1 MVDTLARGPIRCPK
15 GRGPER
21 GGWSAS
27 WSASRAPFA
36 KELLNGHRRNCADSI
51 FGPPHELAVEFR
63 RATGSGLDL
72 VRSFLRSTFRIRRG
86 PTDRMSS
93 KLLSVVLMNNALDV
107 ASQPRRAHFSQVK
120 GRHASATHPPVT
132 RGPDTETKLDEG
144 NTAIS
149 RHFERGP
156 LYYALETDCWLGM

>member
-1 MVDTLARGPIRCPK
+1 MVCIACSIR
-15 GRGPER
+15 ER
-21 GGWSAS
+21 AV
-27 WSASRAPFA
+27 
-36 KELLNGHRRNCADSI
+36 EHRRNCADSI

-132 RGPDTETKLDEG
+132 RGPDTETKLDG
-144 NTAIS
+144 KYRDIAAFRARS
-149 RHFERGP
+149 
-156 LYYALETDCWLGM
+156 ALLRVRDGLLAGHVG

>member
-1 MVDTLARGPIRCPK
+1 
-15 GRGPER
+15 
-21 GGWSAS
+21 
-27 WSASRAPFA
+27 
-36 KELLNGHRRNCADSI
+36 
-51 FGPPHELAVEFR
+51 
-63 RATGSGLDL
+63 
-72 VRSFLRSTFRIRRG
+72 
-86 PTDRMSS
+86 MSS

-107 ASQPRRAHFSQVK
+107 ASQPRRAHFSQVE

-156 LYYALETDCWLGM
+156 LYYALETDWLAGHVG